1 MREIKFRAWDKE
13 YNFMI
18 EPDDIAPFNY
28 ELITGNG
35 RVMEIEERHSYM
47 GTETNF
53 NDISDKRI
61 LMQFTGLV
69 DKNGKEIYESDL
81 VKGINR
87 ITEGEMLQKVTFL
100 NGCFMFG
107 NWNAHEYFNKHK
119 HNEVIGN
126 IYEHPHLLEEC
137 RVIRCTLP

>member
-1 MREIKFRAWDKE
+1 MNLGNSRFKFRAWDKE

-35 RVMEIEERHSYM
+35 RVMEIEERHSVM

-61 LMQFTGLV
+61 LMQFTGLK
-69 DKNGKEIYESDL
+69 DKNGKEIYEGDILDWEVNSSNDMYL
-81 VKGINR
+81 GAGEVVYI
-87 ITEGEMLQKVTFL
+87 EGAFWACGRYLSEMVRYHS
-100 NGCFMFG
+100 
-107 NWNAHEYFNKHK
+107 A
-119 HNEVIGN
+119 EVIGN
-126 IYEHPHLLEEC
+126 IYENPNLLGK
-137 RVIRCTLP
+137 